1 MRRLVLATLSTA
13 MASSAAVIST
23 PASAVPT
30 CAQLGSNPAYGLVGR
45 ADVLTPTT
53 TLVAAAGA
61 NAAYCRVDFV
71 VSERGGTANGYA
83 DGQVQRVTLRI
94 GLPLSPADGGSGRTI
109 GAWNKKVRNIGG
121 GGLVGSVGAV
131 TNATNNG
138 YVGSST
144 DSGHTSAENP
154 NFAVIQSTHQLNY
167 GKLKDF
173 LQDSLRLQYQWAL
186 NLAKTYYGAKADRNY
201 WDGCSTGGR
210 QGLSLALKYGDDFD
224 GFAVGAPANFNS
236 RLQLITLWPAW
247 ANKWSAGGTLT
258 SAKLSQANASAI
270 AACDSADGVTDGI
283 LADPRACK
291 FNATANICGSPTAP
305 ANNCLTA
312 GEAQAVNQIWDGA
325 RNDKGNMIWPGWA
338 RGTSPTLNIG
348 ACGNLGAECW
358 AHKDTTF
365 DWNTLAQNQ
374 FDDETQLATTT
385 VAPYSDIMSTSY
397 TKLDRNRTK
406 ILSYHGGADP
416 AIPWRQSVY
425 YYNKVINEYGGLA
438 NAKDFYRFFL
448 IPGMGHCSG
457 GVAGFNPANTAFDT
471 MVNWVE
477 NGVAPDT
484 LTLTSATRSR
494 LHCTWPQTAIY
505 NGSGSTDDAA
515 SYHCGGNIDLTPE
528 AFAKYQHEAE

>member
-1 MRRLVLATLSTA
+1 MLG
-13 MASSAAVIST
+13 SAAFIA
-23 PASAVPT
+23 PAQAKLPA
-30 CAQLGSNPAYGLVGR
+30 CAQLATDPAYGLAG
-45 ADVLTPTT
+45 ASTILTPTA
-53 TLVAAAGA
+53 TLVAASGS
-61 NAAYCRVDFV
+61 NLAYCRIDFV
-71 VSERGGTANGYA
+71 VSERAGTAFGYA
-83 DGQVQRVTLRI
+83 DGQAQRVTLRI
-94 GLPLSPADGGSGRTI
+94 GLPLSPADGGTGGVI
-109 GAWNKKVRNIGG
+109 GAWNQKVRNLGG
-121 GGLVGSVGAV
+121 GGLVGSVGSV

-154 NFAVIQSTHQLNY
+154 NFAVIQSTNELNY

-186 NLAKTYYGAKADRNY
+186 RLAKLYYGVAASRNY

-247 ANKWSAGGTLT
+247 VNKWTAGGTLT
-258 SAKLSQANASAI
+258 SAKFQAANASAI
-270 AACDSADGVTDGI
+270 GACDANDGVTDGI
-283 LADPRACK
+283 LADPRACT
-291 FNATANICGSPTAP
+291 FNATANICGAPGAP
-305 ANNCLTA
+305 ATNCLTA

-325 RNDKGNMIWPGWA
+325 RNDKGNMIWPGWT
-338 RGTSPTLNIG
+338 RGPSPTLNIG

-374 FDDETQLATTT
+374 FDDETQLATNV
-385 VAPYSDIMSTSY
+385 VAPYSDIMSTSF
-397 TKLDRNRTK
+397 TKLDTSHTK
-406 ILSYHGGADP
+406 IIMYHGGADQL
-416 AIPWRQSVY
+416 IPWRQSVY

-438 NAKDFYRFFL
+438 NAKSFYRFFL

-457 GVAGFNPANTAFDT
+457 GPAGFSPANTVFNT

-515 SYHCGGNIDLTPE
+515 NYTCGGNIDPTPE
-528 AFAKYQHEAE
+528 AFAKYQHEAQ